1 MHLASVLF
9 AGLAPAV
16 LLAEMPGAMAFDLLP
31 DESDIRQQK
40 IARQAGERDWPFAA
54 VEGTLVCMP
63 AFGLR
68 VVIFVP
74 ETGDELEPDCGEDG
88 SNNYVTVS
96 TDPLQLWADVGKS
109 HLFTPDLKIED
120 KIRRLAPFV
129 TMGKKLCD
137 QPKWTDLGPSEL

>member
-1 MHLASVLF
+1 MKLVPAIF
-9 AGLAPAV
+9 AGLAPAA
-16 LLAEMPGAMAFDLLP
+16 LLAGMPGAMAFDFLP

-40 IARQAGERDWPFAA
+40 ISRQAGERDWPFAA
-54 VEGTLVCMP
+54 DEGTLLCMP

-74 ETGDELEPDCGEDG
+74 EAESDLEADGGEDKE
-88 SNNYVTVS
+88 NNYVTVS